1 MNPTTANVGCKG
13 EEYPINHDTHMK
25 HLHIHALRSCMPFI
39 LCSASILPAAA
50 QQGQDQELKLNEDAI
65 KMIQFDFTRPTEE
78 IAKPLESP
86 LEKKW
91 MEFHT
96 DIKMPRSL
104 TDTTT
109 VKKIIGYIRAEPYTI
124 WTKFGEDPVYDV
136 LVTGRPKEW
145 KIYWTLNPFGPKP
158 EEYGRSMPVMP
169 GANYARMVAPIGPSA
184 SISGDINGFLYDVLS
199 PRGRMLAHNRKHAN
213 AWKTYKDYQPTKEDS
228 LKFPTYIRHEKD
240 KVETVAE
247 PVLATRFAG
256 DQTLP
261 IYQHSVEEND
271 SLTQV
276 LMDSLKA
283 ETAQRKDSTEAP
295 KPQSGDNV
303 ADWYDEMRQQKVQ
316 DSLRRLEFFR
326 RDKTYRNQYDVEK
339 EQRRFKEKQN

>member
-1 MNPTTANVGCKG
+1 
-13 EEYPINHDTHMK
+13 MK
-25 HLHIHALRSCMPFI
+25 HLHIHALRPCMPFI

-91 MEFHT
+91 MEFRT

-247 PVLATRFAG
+247 TVLATRFAG

>member
-1 MNPTTANVGCKG
+1 M
-13 EEYPINHDTHMK
+13 
-25 HLHIHALRSCMPFI
+25 
-39 LCSASILPAAA
+39 
-50 QQGQDQELKLNEDAI
+50 Q
-65 KMIQFDFTRPTEE
+65 
-78 IAKPLESP
+78 
-86 LEKKW
+86 
-91 MEFHT
+91 
-96 DIKMPRSL
+96 
-104 TDTTT
+104 
-109 VKKIIGYIRAEPYTI
+109 
-124 WTKFGEDPVYDV
+124 
-136 LVTGRPKEW
+136 
-145 KIYWTLNPFGPKP
+145 
-158 EEYGRSMPVMP
+158 
-169 GANYARMVAPIGPSA
+169 
-184 SISGDINGFLYDVLS
+184 
-199 PRGRMLAHNRKHAN
+199 
-213 AWKTYKDYQPTKEDS
+213 
-228 LKFPTYIRHEKD
+228 KD

>member
-1 MNPTTANVGCKG
+1 
-13 EEYPINHDTHMK
+13 MK
-25 HLHIHALRSCMPFI
+25 HLHIHALRPCMPFI

-91 MEFHT
+91 MEFRT

-145 KIYWTLNPFGPKP
+145 KIYWTLNPFGPKL

-271 SLTQV
+271 SLNQV

>member
-1 MNPTTANVGCKG
+1 
-13 EEYPINHDTHMK
+13 
-25 HLHIHALRSCMPFI
+25 MPFI

-50 QQGQDQELKLNEDAI
+50 QQGQDQEMKLNEDAI

-91 MEFHT
+91 MEFRT

-316 DSLRRLEFFR
+316 DSLKKGKENDISSKLGDRE
-326 RDKTYRNQYDVEK
+326 KTAHNRGVQSFSPGEDGGCLFSFLMSVGL
-339 EQRRFKEKQN
+339 F

>member
-1 MNPTTANVGCKG
+1 
-13 EEYPINHDTHMK
+13 
-25 HLHIHALRSCMPFI
+25 MPFI

-91 MEFHT
+91 MEFRT

-169 GANYARMVAPIGPSA
+169 RANYARMVAPIGPSA

>member
-1 MNPTTANVGCKG
+1 
-13 EEYPINHDTHMK
+13 
-25 HLHIHALRSCMPFI
+25 
-39 LCSASILPAAA
+39 
-50 QQGQDQELKLNEDAI
+50 
-65 KMIQFDFTRPTEE
+65 
-78 IAKPLESP
+78 
-86 LEKKW
+86 
-91 MEFHT
+91 
-96 DIKMPRSL
+96 MPRSL

-145 KIYWTLNPFGPKP
+145 KIYWTLNPFGPKL

-228 LKFPTYIRHEKD
+228 LKFPTYIQHEKD

>member
-1 MNPTTANVGCKG
+1 
-13 EEYPINHDTHMK
+13 MK
-25 HLHIHALRSCMPFI
+25 HLHIHALRPCMPFI

-91 MEFHT
+91 MEFRT

-213 AWKTYKDYQPTKEDS
+213 AWKPTKTTS
-228 LKFPTYIRHEKD
+228 LPR
-240 KVETVAE
+240 
-247 PVLATRFAG
+247 R
-256 DQTLP
+256 
-261 IYQHSVEEND
+261 
-271 SLTQV
+271 
-276 LMDSLKA
+276 
-283 ETAQRKDSTEAP
+283 TA
-295 KPQSGDNV
+295 
-303 ADWYDEMRQQKVQ
+303 
-316 DSLRRLEFFR
+316 
-326 RDKTYRNQYDVEK
+326 
-339 EQRRFKEKQN
+339 